1 MTSKT
6 KTNTSF
12 FKPCLNSL
20 QLKWIAMSL
29 MVIDHIGAILLSPDT
44 SLYWAC
50 RFFGRLSFP
59 IFCFLIAEGFTHTRD
74 VGKYMFRLGAFA
86 FIAEI
91 PYDLAVSRSISDP
104 YYQNVFFTLLLGL
117 ISLVLYER
125 FNNKNQ
131 RALGFIMVLPC
142 ALLATILGSDYGAF
156 GVLLIFILYIFRN
169 SWIVRD
175 VACCGFS
182 VFMSSAMAL
191 EWAASFAL
199 IPIHLYNGE
208 KGQSR
213 MPRWFFYTFY
223 PLHLLVLWL
232 ISLL

>member
-1 MTSKT
+1 MTSKE

-12 FKPCLNSL
+12 LKPCLNGL

-44 SLYWAC
+44 SLYWVC

-74 VGKYMFRLGAFA
+74 VKKYIFRLGFFA
-86 FIAEI
+86 LIAEI
-91 PYDLAVSRSISDP
+91 PYDLAVSGNISDL
-104 YYQNVFFTLLLGL
+104 YNQNVFFTLLLGL

-125 FNNKNQ
+125 FNSKNK
-131 RALGFIMVLPC
+131 RALGFIMVLLC
-142 ALLATILGSDYGAF
+142 ASLAIILGSDYGAF

-169 SWIVRD
+169 SWIFRD
-175 VACCGFS
+175 VTCCGFS
-182 VFMSSAMAL
+182 AFISSAIAL
-191 EWAASFAL
+191 EWAASLAL

-213 MPRWFFYTFY
+213 MPRWFFYAFY

>member
-44 SLYWAC
+44 SLYWVC
-50 RFFGRLSFP
+50 KFFGRLSFP
-59 IFCFLIAEGFTHTRD
+59 IFCFLIAEGFVHTRD
-74 VGKYMFRLGAFA
+74 VGKYMFRLGSFA

-182 VFMSSAMAL
+182 VFISSAMAL

-208 KGQSR
+208 KGHSR
-213 MPRWFFYTFY
+213 MPRWFFYAFY